1 MARSN
6 GYRFTRLTLAK
17 SSYFNLAM
25 NKFNKKRAQQ
35 MASLSTRAA
44 KLIKLTLD
52 FETSDF
58 NVYFDI
64 LVESR

>member
-1 MARSN
+1 
-6 GYRFTRLTLAK
+6 
-17 SSYFNLAM
+17 
-25 NKFNKKRAQQ
+25 

-64 LVESR
+64 LVESRWTIKAWGKKAGSTFEAHVSECVAFLI

>member
-1 MARSN
+1 
-6 GYRFTRLTLAK
+6 
-17 SSYFNLAM
+17 
-25 NKFNKKRAQQ
+25 

-64 LVESR
+64 WVESR